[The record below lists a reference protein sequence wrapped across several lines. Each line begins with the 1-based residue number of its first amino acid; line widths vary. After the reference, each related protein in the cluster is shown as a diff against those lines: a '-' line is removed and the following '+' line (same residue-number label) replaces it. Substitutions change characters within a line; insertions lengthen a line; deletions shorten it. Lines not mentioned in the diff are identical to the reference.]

1 MAAGSHVPGQC
12 ATLFASREPV
22 PIDALSGSTARIND
36 VAVQHRRA
44 RERALRHQLIV
55 KTARELAETDGWDA
69 VTTRRLADRIEY
81 SQPVLYSH
89 FANRDAIVEA
99 VAVEGFA
106 ELAAKLADARHQAS
120 GPAEVLASVARA
132 YLDFGLASP
141 ALYDAMF
148 TLSSHLSFGKPE
160 APEPLHAAF
169 AELRTA
175 VAPLAGNRHL
185 DTFTEVFWS
194 SLHGLVSLTRAGRL
208 RDSQA
213 EQRLP
218 MFVALLLAPPPA
230 AVGPRRRASS
240 HSRRSDT

>member
-1 MAAGSHVPGQC
+1 
-12 ATLFASREPV
+12 
-22 PIDALSGSTARIND
+22 

-89 FANRDAIVEA
+89 FANRDAIVDA
-99 VAVEGFA
+99 VAVEGFS

-120 GPAEVLASVARA
+120 GQEAALASVARA
-132 YLDFGLASP
+132 YVDFGLASP

-148 TLSSHLSFGKPE
+148 TLRSNLSFGKPE

-169 AELRTA
+169 AELRAA
-175 VAPLAGNRHL
+175 VAPLAGDRHL

-218 MFVALLLAPPPA
+218 MFVTMLLAPPPA
-230 AVGPRRRASS
+230 TSGSSGPLPSRVRKQRRDRKPLN
-240 HSRRSDT
+240 